1 MNLGKKVGAA
11 QFSAIDREEEHMYK
25 RIGLLTVVLAAFVM
39 LSAGL
44 AKAQLAAPGTAD
56 VGVAMT
62 KTTPSASPAAANN
75 QTAVAC
81 NVCFTCGGDWPVFAG
96 AWNSAN
102 FAATERGSACSG
114 ALGTVMNDHDPFL
127 CCR

>member
-1 MNLGKKVGAA
+1 MDLGQEVGAA

-39 LSAGL
+39 LNAGL
-44 AKAQLAAPGTAD
+44 AKAQQPLSAPGTAD

-62 KTTPSASPAAANN
+62 KAQPSASPAAVNN

-96 AWNSAN
+96 AWSSAN
-102 FAATERGSACSG
+102 FAATERGSGC
-114 ALGTVMNDHDPFL
+114 VVVDDN
-127 CCR
+127 